1 MFLKLIFPFLW
12 IAVFSS
18 NLRAQEENQIVKE
31 KMICQKIELIVNGQ
45 RYDDGHKCVSA
56 EAICYMVEGLSLSCF
71 ANPNLVD
78 PALYKPNR

>member
-1 MFLKLIFPFLW
+1 MFLKFILPFLS
-12 IAVFSS
+12 IAVFFS

-31 KMICQKIELIVNGQ
+31 KMICQKIELFVNGQ

-56 EAICYMVEGLSLSCF
+56 DAICYLVEGLSLSCF

-78 PALYKPNR
+78 PTLHKQNK